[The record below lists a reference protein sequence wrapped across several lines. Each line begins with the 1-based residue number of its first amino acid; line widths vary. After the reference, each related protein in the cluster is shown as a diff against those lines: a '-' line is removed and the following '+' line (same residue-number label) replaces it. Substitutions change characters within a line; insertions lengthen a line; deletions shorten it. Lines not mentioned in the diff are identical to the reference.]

1 MTDRYDRSSDGSGHF
16 VMGLLAGAVVG
27 AGVALLFA
35 PKKGA
40 DLRNQLSDQAG
51 ALGDQA
57 QEGYRKVAD
66 SAAQGAD
73 RGKAAAGELADRG
86 KDLYGQAREAV
97 SRGTD
102 EAQKYVRD
110 TAAKADAAVPA
121 SIKRS

>member
-1 MTDRYDRSSDGSGHF
+1 MTDRYDRSSDGSGNF
-16 VMGLLAGAVVG
+16 VMGLLVGAVVG

-40 DLRNQLSDQAG
+40 DLRNQLADQAG
-51 ALGDQA
+51 ALTNQA
-57 QEGYRKVAD
+57 QEGYRKAAD
-66 SAAQGAD
+66 SAGQWAD
-73 RGKAAAGELADRG
+73 RSKAAAGELADRG

>member
-1 MTDRYDRSSDGSGHF
+1 MTDRYDRSSDGSGNF
-16 VMGLLAGAVVG
+16 VMGLLVGAVVG

-35 PKKGA
+35 PKKG
-40 DLRNQLSDQAG
+40 DDVRNQLSDQAG
-51 ALGDQA
+51 ALANQA

-66 SAAQGAD
+66 SAGQWAD
-73 RGKAAAGELADRG
+73 RSKAAAGELADRG

-121 SIKRS
+121 SIKWS